1 MREQDKQMLAD
12 HYLDFYR
19 MAYNLLRNETDTED
33 MVQEALTV
41 TMSRTFVTN
50 PYSYCVK
57 ILYNR
62 CLKLL
67 SRRSYCLPGDL
78 PDVAAEEDGID
89 EYRLQQLRGLKA
101 QLPPRL
107 AKVLDLYYADG
118 LTQTQIAEQQGI
130 SESMVKKL
138 LYKGHERLRK
148 QLIDIE
154 KNNKTLYNE

>member
-67 SRRSYCLPGDL
+67 SR
-78 PDVAAEEDGID
+78 AEEDGID
-89 EYRLQQLRGLKA
+89 EYRLQQLRELKA